1 MATLVPTGLGILP
14 AGAMV
19 PATRAPLAAV
29 HVVAAHAIVGPSHSP
44 NSAILAK
51 ARPETGSTTWFP
63 GGYPGTYNFIDT
75 TSCWAPG
82 DCLGVGSTAF
92 ADNGPTSAVLF
103 SGGVV
108 SSAVPPP
115 LPSGEFG
122 FETNSLDCLSASW
135 CMLADG
141 ATGTSTPI
149 WMWNGSSWSSQSASG
164 IPSGT
169 ELGQMSCAST
179 SLCVAVGWAMGGLPV
194 VEEFNGSSWSPAP
207 LPSSPPS
214 TSGAVATAV
223 SCSGTFCMAG
233 PVAQDSSGHQWMSVL
248 SDGTWSD
255 SEITGITPSGSS
267 NYVVGSLSCP
277 SAGNCEIGVTA
288 PATTTPGFVPFESD
302 TWGALQPAA
311 DGGSVFP
318 AISCLSMNDCTAAV
332 IYGNASE
339 LQDFDGTAWSGV
351 PGTSTPGG
359 DGTAFWLALSCPISG
374 SCLASGRGG
383 WIYETAP
390 LPTSVTVSVRQTGPF
405 WISLAGNVNWP
416 VLSTASPIPTVTYE
430 FDGQPIDGCA
440 GLSPNEPTSGSPIPT
455 CSVQLSAAGPYSFQ
469 AAVDPGPYFQ
479 TARSPTTAGTLTGAY
494 WEVGSDG
501 SIYPFGSAD
510 NQGSL
515 QGLPLNKPIVGGA
528 LTADAEG
535 YWLVASD
542 GGLFA
547 FGDAPFYGSMGGKPL
562 NKPIVGMATT
572 PDGGGYW
579 LVASDGGLFAFGDAP
594 FYGSTGGRAIPAP
607 VVTILGLS

>member
-1 MATLVPTGLGILP
+1 
-14 AGAMV
+14 
-19 PATRAPLAAV
+19 
-29 HVVAAHAIVGPSHSP
+29 
-44 NSAILAK
+44 
-51 ARPETGSTTWFP
+51 
-63 GGYPGTYNFIDT
+63 
-75 TSCWAPG
+75 
-82 DCLGVGSTAF
+82 
-92 ADNGPTSAVLF
+92 
-103 SGGVV
+103 
-108 SSAVPPP
+108 
-115 LPSGEFG
+115 
-122 FETNSLDCLSASW
+122 
-135 CMLADG
+135 
-141 ATGTSTPI
+141 
-149 WMWNGSSWSSQSASG
+149 
-164 IPSGT
+164 
-169 ELGQMSCAST
+169 
-179 SLCVAVGWAMGGLPV
+179 
-194 VEEFNGSSWSPAP
+194 
-207 LPSSPPS
+207 
-214 TSGAVATAV
+214 
-223 SCSGTFCMAG
+223 MAG
-233 PVAQDSSGHQWMSVL
+233 PVAQDSSGHQWMAVL

-277 SAGNCEIGVTA
+277 SAGNCEVGVTA
-288 PATTTPGFVPFESD
+288 PATTTPGFVPFESG

-318 AISCLSMNDCTAAV
+318 AVSCLSMNDCTAAV
-332 IYGNASE
+332 IYGNASQ
-339 LQDFDGTAWSGV
+339 LQDFDGTAWSGI

-359 DGTAFWLALSCPISG
+359 DGTAIWLALSCPESG

-390 LPTSVTVSVRQTGPF
+390 LPTSVALSARQTGPF
-405 WISLAGNVNWP
+405 WVSLAGNANWP
-416 VLSTASPIPTVTYE
+416 VLSTASPVPTVTYE
-430 FDGQPIDGCA
+430 FDGQPIDGCS
-440 GLSPNEPTSGSPIPT
+440 GLSPNEPTSGSPIPN

-469 AAVDPGPYFQ
+469 AVVDPGPYFQ

-510 NQGSL
+510 DQGSL
-515 QGLPLNKPIVGGA
+515 HGLPLNKPIVGGA
-528 LTADAEG
+528 LTANAEG

-607 VVTILGLS
+607 VVTMLGLS